1 MNTWTNTKSNQLP
14 QRRNEGTPTM
24 TETITKPKKNQSIKE
39 GKPRGVRLIV
49 LGIVVDTLK

>member
-1 MNTWTNTKSNQLP
+1 
-14 QRRNEGTPTM
+14 M